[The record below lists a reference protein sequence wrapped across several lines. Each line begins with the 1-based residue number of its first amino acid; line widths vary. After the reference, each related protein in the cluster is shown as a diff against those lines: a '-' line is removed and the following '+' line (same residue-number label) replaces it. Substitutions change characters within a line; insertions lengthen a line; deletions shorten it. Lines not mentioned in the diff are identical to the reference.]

1 MKLFKPY
8 VNLTKSKTTGEYT
21 LNAVVNLPADSSV
34 EAISQEETLVD
45 DQKVWEVK
53 LNINS
58 NGSATEETKMEEFNI
73 ELKEGPL
80 PDRRKVRMM
89 VADSESTPENEGR
102 TDVDYDDADD
112 DQI

>member
-34 EAISQEETLVD
+34 EAISQEETLAD
-45 DQKVWEVK
+45 DQKLWGVN
-53 LNINS
+53 LSINS
-58 NGSATEETKMEEFNI
+58 NGSTTGETKMEEFNI

-80 PDRRKVRMM
+80 ADRQKVRMM
-89 VADSESTPENEGR
+89 VTESATDSPVEER
-102 TDVDYDDADD
+102 TDVNYDDADEAME
-112 DQI
+112 